1 MPTNSHNLI
10 HTYTYTHLVSMLKY
24 AKLGKVPF
32 SKTLSTQEAVRQQ
45 IIDLKNKNKII
56 DNAAQLNMGQQ
67 QIPHTL
73 FSYEVAN
80 PTYTYGR
87 RYRSKVPEDEKR
99 HLEGI
104 SGDVSVLELPR
115 GGHTTYHGPGQLMM
129 FPVLDL
135 QSLKLK
141 VRDYICILEKSIAS
155 LLQNQYGIDA
165 EQRSGVGL
173 NGVWIRN
180 TNQKIAFVGITA
192 SRSVTQHGLALNVDV
207 DPFWFR
213 QIVPCNLQDV
223 QVVSIAEVTKGNAN
237 VSTVSDQLASELASR
252 LQLHLEKF
260 DGNSIES

>member
-1 MPTNSHNLI
+1 
-10 HTYTYTHLVSMLKY
+10 MLKY

-32 SKTLSTQEAVRQQ
+32 GKTLETQEVVRQQ
-45 IIDLKNKNKII
+45 IIELKNRNKII
-56 DNAAQLNMGQQ
+56 GNSAQLQIGLQ

-87 RYRSKVPEDEKR
+87 RYRSKIPEDEKA
-99 HLEGI
+99 HLESI
-104 SGDVSVLELPR
+104 SNDVSVLELPR

-135 QSLKLK
+135 QSLRLK
-141 VRDYICILEKSIAS
+141 IRDYICLLEKSIAS
-155 LLQNQYGIDA
+155 LLQNHYGIDA
-165 EQRSGVGL
+165 EQRAGVGL

-213 QIVPCNLQDV
+213 QIVPCNLHDI
-223 QVVSIAEVTKGNAN
+223 QVVSIAEVTKGKAT

-252 LQLHLEKF
+252 LKLHLENI
-260 DGNSIES
+260 DVESIS